1 MEDIP
6 RPLGH
11 MGVDPDAKRIEQCA
25 TKVLGE
31 MVPGSGST
39 RDIVVGV
46 ESTTFSSEVLIRS
59 VRPKFSSAVT

>member
-11 MGVDPDAKRIEQCA
+11 MGVDPDAKRKEQCA
-25 TKVLGE
+25 IKVLGE
-31 MVPGSGST
+31 RVPGSGSA
-39 RDIVVGV
+39 RDIAVGS
-46 ESTTFSSEVLIRS
+46 ESTTFSSEVLIRT